1 MKITDISLQARNNN
15 RVNVSIDGVYSF
27 SLDIA
32 QVTDLNLKVGRELSD
47 GELEELQEESQF
59 GKLYARAMEYCLA
72 RPRSVKEL
80 RDYLWRK
87 TRPTKKR
94 SPKTGEITE
103 RPGVKPEI
111 TERVLAWLIEKQYL
125 DDEKF
130 ARFWLEHRFLQKGT
144 SVRRLKL
151 ELAQKGID
159 RETIEQLVS
168 ENIRSDDEE
177 LRKIIAKKRHKYAGD
192 RQKFVQYL
200 VRQGFS
206 YDDVVSA
213 LNDVEEVNS

>member
-1 MKITDISLQARNNN
+1 MKITDISLQARDNN
-15 RVNVSIDGVYSF
+15 RVNVSVDGVYSF

-59 GKLYARAMEYCLA
+59 GKLYMRALEYCLR
-72 RPRSVKEL
+72 RPHSVKEV

-87 TRPTKKR
+87 TQPTLRKSR
-94 SPKTGEITE
+94 TGMNN
-103 RPGVKPEI
+103 PVVYS
-111 TERVLAWLIEKQYL
+111 ERVASRVLRKLQQKAYVD
-125 DDEKF
+125 DDEF
-130 ARFWLEHRFLQKGT
+130 ARWWVENRQLSKGV
-144 SVRRLKL
+144 SRRKL
-151 ELAQKGID
+151 TAELRSKGVHADIIAQTFEKTD
-159 RETIEQLVS
+159 RT
-168 ENIRSDDEE
+168 DDQE
-177 LRKIIAKKRHKYAGD
+177 LRKVIAKKHRRYAGD

>member
-1 MKITDISLQARNNN
+1 MKITDISLQARDNN
-15 RVNVSIDGVYSF
+15 RVNVSVDGVYSF

-59 GKLYARAMEYCLA
+59 GKLYMRALEYCLR
-72 RPRSVKEL
+72 RPHSVKEV

-87 TRPTKKR
+87 TQPTLRKSR
-94 SPKTGEITE
+94 TGMNN
-103 RPGVKPEI
+103 PVVYS
-111 TERVLAWLIEKQYL
+111 ERVASRVLRKLQQKAYVD
-125 DDEKF
+125 DDEF
-130 ARFWLEHRFLQKGT
+130 ARWWVENRQLSKGVSRRKLTAELRSKGVHADIIAQTLEKT
-144 SVRRLKL
+144 
-151 ELAQKGID
+151 D
-159 RETIEQLVS
+159 RT
-168 ENIRSDDEE
+168 DDQE
-177 LRKIIAKKRHKYAGD
+177 LRKVIAKKHRRYAGD

>member
-1 MKITDISLQARNNN
+1 MKITDISLQARDNN
-15 RVNVSIDGVYSF
+15 RVNVSVDGVYSF

-59 GKLYARAMEYCLA
+59 GKLYMRALEYCLR
-72 RPRSVKEL
+72 RPHSVKEV

-87 TRPTKKR
+87 TQPTLRKGQ
-94 SPKTGEITE
+94 TGMNN
-103 RPGVKPEI
+103 PVVYS
-111 TERVLAWLIEKQYL
+111 ERVASRVLSKLQQKAYVN
-125 DDEKF
+125 DDEF
-130 ARFWLEHRFLQKGT
+130 ARWWVENRQLSKGVSQRKLTAELRSKGVHADIIAQTLEKT
-144 SVRRLKL
+144 
-151 ELAQKGID
+151 D
-159 RETIEQLVS
+159 RTDEQ
-168 ENIRSDDEE
+168 E
-177 LRKIIAKKRHKYAGD
+177 LRKVIAKKHRRYAGD

-213 LNDVEEVNS
+213 LNDVEEVNN

>member
-59 GKLYARAMEYCLA
+59 GKLYIRALEYCLR
-72 RPRSVKEL
+72 RPHSVKEV

-87 TRPTKKR
+87 TQPTLRKGQ
-94 SPKTGEITE
+94 TGMNN
-103 RPGVKPEI
+103 PVVYS
-111 TERVLAWLIEKQYL
+111 ERVASRVLSKLEQKSYVN
-125 DDEKF
+125 DEAF
-130 ARFWLEHRFLQKGT
+130 ARWWVENRQLSKGVSQRKLTAELRSKGVHADIIAQTLEKT
-144 SVRRLKL
+144 
-151 ELAQKGID
+151 D
-159 RETIEQLVS
+159 RTDEQ
-168 ENIRSDDEE
+168 E
-177 LRKIIAKKRHKYAGD
+177 LRKVIAKKHRRYAGD

-206 YDDVVSA
+206 YDDVVST
-213 LNDVEEVNS
+213 LNDVEEVNN

>member
-32 QVTDLNLKVGRELSD
+32 QVTDLNLKVGCELSD

-59 GKLYARAMEYCLA
+59 GKLYMRALEYCLR
-72 RPRSVKEL
+72 RPHSVKEV

-87 TRPTKKR
+87 TQPVLRKR
-94 SPKTGEITE
+94 QTGMNN
-103 RPGVKPEI
+103 PVVYS
-111 TERVLAWLIEKQYL
+111 ERVASRVLRKLQQKAYV
-125 DDEKF
+125 DDEAF
-130 ARFWLEHRFLQKGT
+130 ARWWVENRQLSKGVSRRKLTAELRSKGVHADIIAQTLEKT
-144 SVRRLKL
+144 
-151 ELAQKGID
+151 D
-159 RETIEQLVS
+159 RTDEQ
-168 ENIRSDDEE
+168 E
-177 LRKIIAKKRHKYAGD
+177 LRKVIAKKHRRYAGD

-206 YDDVVSA
+206 YDGVVST
-213 LNDVEEVNS
+213 LNDVEEVNN

>member
-1 MKITDISLQARNNN
+1 MKITDISLQARDNN
-15 RVNVSIDGVYSF
+15 RVNVSVDGVYSF

-59 GKLYARAMEYCLA
+59 GKLYMRALEYCLR
-72 RPRSVKEL
+72 RPHSVKEV

-87 TRPTKKR
+87 TQPALRKGQ
-94 SPKTGEITE
+94 TGMNN
-103 RPGVKPEI
+103 PVVYS
-111 TERVLAWLIEKQYL
+111 ERVASRVLSKLQQKAYVN
-125 DDEKF
+125 DDEF
-130 ARFWLEHRFLQKGT
+130 ARWWVENRQLSKGVSQRKLTAELRSKGVHADIIAQTLEKT
-144 SVRRLKL
+144 
-151 ELAQKGID
+151 D
-159 RETIEQLVS
+159 RTDEQ
-168 ENIRSDDEE
+168 E
-177 LRKIIAKKRHKYAGD
+177 LRKVIAKKHRRYAGD

-213 LNDVEEVNS
+213 LNDVEEVNN

>member
-32 QVTDLNLKVGRELSD
+32 QVTDLNLKVGHELSD

-59 GKLYARAMEYCLA
+59 GKLYMRALEYCLR
-72 RPRSVKEL
+72 RPHSVKEVK
-80 RDYLWRK
+80 DYLWRK
-87 TRPTKKR
+87 TQPTLRK
-94 SPKTGEITE
+94 SQTGMNN
-103 RPGVKPEI
+103 PVVYS
-111 TERVLAWLIEKQYL
+111 ERVASRVLRKLQQKAYV
-125 DDEKF
+125 DDEAF
-130 ARFWLEHRFLQKGT
+130 ARWWVENRQLSKGVSRRKLTAELRSKGVHADIIAQTLEKT
-144 SVRRLKL
+144 
-151 ELAQKGID
+151 D
-159 RETIEQLVS
+159 RTDEQ
-168 ENIRSDDEE
+168 E
-177 LRKIIAKKRHKYAGD
+177 LRKVIAKKHRRYAGD

-213 LNDVEEVNS
+213 LNDVEEVNN

>member
-1 MKITDISLQARNNN
+1 MKITDISLQARDNN

-59 GKLYARAMEYCLA
+59 GKLYMRALEYCLR
-72 RPRSVKEL
+72 RPHSVKEV

-87 TRPTKKR
+87 TQPTLRKKQMGIDNPVVY
-94 SPKTGEITE
+94 S
-103 RPGVKPEI
+103 
-111 TERVLAWLIEKQYL
+111 ERVASRVLSKLQQKAYVN
-125 DDEKF
+125 DEAF
-130 ARFWLEHRFLQKGT
+130 ARWWVENRQLSKGVSQRKLTAELRSKGVHADIIAQTLEKT
-144 SVRRLKL
+144 
-151 ELAQKGID
+151 D
-159 RETIEQLVS
+159 RTDEQ
-168 ENIRSDDEE
+168 E
-177 LRKIIAKKRHKYAGD
+177 LRKVIAKKHRRYAGD

-213 LNDVEEVNS
+213 LNDVEEVNN

>member
-1 MKITDISLQARNNN
+1 MKITDISLQARDNN
-15 RVNVSIDGVYSF
+15 RVNVSVDGVYSF

-59 GKLYARAMEYCLA
+59 GKLYMRALEYCLR
-72 RPRSVKEL
+72 RPHSVKEV

-87 TRPTKKR
+87 TQPTLR
-94 SPKTGEITE
+94 RGQTGMNN
-103 RPGVKPEI
+103 PVVYS
-111 TERVLAWLIEKQYL
+111 ERVVSRVLSKLQQKAYVN
-125 DDEKF
+125 DDEF
-130 ARFWLEHRFLQKGT
+130 ARWWVENRQLSKGVSQRKLTAELRSKGVHADIIAQTLEKT
-144 SVRRLKL
+144 
-151 ELAQKGID
+151 D
-159 RETIEQLVS
+159 RTDEQ
-168 ENIRSDDEE
+168 E
-177 LRKIIAKKRHKYAGD
+177 LRKVIAKKHRRYAGD

-213 LNDVEEVNS
+213 LNDVEEVNN

>member
-32 QVTDLNLKVGRELSD
+32 QVTDLNLKVGCELSD
-47 GELEELQEESQF
+47 GELKELQEESQF
-59 GKLYARAMEYCLA
+59 GKLYMRALEYCLR
-72 RPRSVKEL
+72 RPHSVKEV

-87 TRPTKKR
+87 TQPAIRKR
-94 SPKTGEITE
+94 QTGMNN
-103 RPGVKPEI
+103 PVVYS
-111 TERVLAWLIEKQYL
+111 ERVASRVLSKLQQKAYVN
-125 DDEKF
+125 DDEF
-130 ARFWLEHRFLQKGT
+130 ARWWVENRQLSKGVSQRKLTAELRSKGVHADIIAQTLEKT
-144 SVRRLKL
+144 
-151 ELAQKGID
+151 D
-159 RETIEQLVS
+159 RTDEQ
-168 ENIRSDDEE
+168 E
-177 LRKIIAKKRHKYAGD
+177 LRKVIAKKHRRYAGD

-213 LNDVEEVNS
+213 LNDVEEVNN

>member
-32 QVTDLNLKVGRELSD
+32 QVTDLNLKVGCELSD
-47 GELEELQEESQF
+47 GELKELQEESQF
-59 GKLYARAMEYCLA
+59 GKLYMRALEYCLR
-72 RPRSVKEL
+72 RPHSVKEV

-87 TRPTKKR
+87 TQPTLRKGQ
-94 SPKTGEITE
+94 TGMNN
-103 RPGVKPEI
+103 PVVYS
-111 TERVLAWLIEKQYL
+111 ERVASRVLSKLQQKAYVN
-125 DDEKF
+125 DDEF
-130 ARFWLEHRFLQKGT
+130 ARWWVENRQLSKGVSQRKLTAELRSKGVHADIIAQTLEKT
-144 SVRRLKL
+144 
-151 ELAQKGID
+151 D
-159 RETIEQLVS
+159 RTDEQ
-168 ENIRSDDEE
+168 E
-177 LRKIIAKKRHKYAGD
+177 LRKVIAKKHRRYAGD

-213 LNDVEEVNS
+213 LNDVEEVNN